1 MPSLGLIPLLR
12 LTRWLLFSLAV
23 LSGSVGAPD
32 LSGVWQSA
40 LPKAPSAER
49 DDRDALFDQVSIAYF
64 QAMLTQD
71 NFRAAHAQVHAVV
84 LQRNFL
90 RLHFFNGKDLSIE
103 LARSRARLAT
113 LLAQWLAAREQLEQQ
128 QKTLS
133 ALTLGRINQVS
144 GAAFSFSPP
153 PLSSNSPETKLVQ
166 KAMPPNNPESQNNGI
181 SLDVLRLYQAVQNG
195 DAKLAAYQTA
205 LHWSL
210 QALEGISRA
219 QDAAEHPHTD
229 MLEAMATVQQ
239 TQFDLF
245 KTRYDNLY
253 QRLRL
258 CAEAGMPPEAIAA
271 HIDNLIFGSPT
282 TP

>member
-1 MPSLGLIPLLR
+1 MA
-12 LTRWLLFSLAV
+12 T
-23 LSGSVGAPD
+23 D

-40 LPKAPSAER
+40 LQKESSLEQ
-49 DDRDALFDQVSIAYF
+49 DEQNELFDQVAISYF
-64 QAMLTQD
+64 QAMLAQD

-90 RLHFFNGKDLSIE
+90 RLHFFNGKDLNIE
-103 LARSRARLAT
+103 LARSRARLGT
-113 LLAQWLAAREQLEQQ
+113 LLAQWVAAREQLEQQ
-128 QKTLS
+128 RNALS
-133 ALTLGRINQVS
+133 ALTQGRISQVS
-144 GAAFSFSPP
+144 GASFAYSPP
-153 PLSSNSPETKLVQ
+153 PLSSNSIETKLVQ
-166 KAMPPNNPESQNNGI
+166 KTMQLNQPESGTTEV

-195 DAKLAAYQTA
+195 DAKLAAHQTA

-219 QDAAEHPHTD
+219 QDAAEHPHSD

-239 TQFDLF
+239 NQFDLF
-245 KTRYDNLY
+245 KTRYDSLY

-271 HIDNLIFGSPT
+271 HIDNLIFGLPA